1 LFKQNNL
8 NKSAAGSSFIKA
20 DNGKK
25 LAQSGALFPLMNMDN
40 VDADEIITNSRLRE
54 SEKAGG
60 KTIGD
65 GDGHNTDSTIP
76 SDTAKNRNSQ
86 TR

>member
-1 LFKQNNL
+1 
-8 NKSAAGSSFIKA
+8 
-20 DNGKK
+20 
-25 LAQSGALFPLMNMDN
+25 MNMDN

-54 SEKAGG
+54 TEKTGG

-65 GDGHNTDSTIP
+65 GTDGHNTDSTIP